1 MRLTPSQQ
9 ITICTTVADLV
20 GAEARVW
27 LFGSRCNDAVRGG
40 DVDLLVE
47 HATLPSLLQRAQI
60 KLSLEAS
67 LAMPVDIVAMQRGA
81 APSAFQQ
88 IALATGIP
96 LGGTQ

>member
-1 MRLTPSQQ
+1 MRLTSLQQ
-9 ITICTTVADLV
+9 NTICQTVAHLV
-20 GAEARVW
+20 GEQARVW
-27 LFGSRCNDAVRGG
+27 LFGSRCNDSARGG

-47 HATLPSLLQRAQI
+47 YVTLPSLLQRAQI

-81 APSAFQQ
+81 TPSAFQQ

-96 LGGTQ
+96 LGGT